1 MKLLI
6 ADDEKLT
13 REGICSLLD
22 LKQYGI
28 TEVILADDGVNALTE
43 ARKHRP
49 DILLTDVRM
58 PRMTGVEMASLYLE
72 EAPDTAVI
80 FMSAYSDREYLKA
93 AIKLKAV
100 SYIDKPAEKKE
111 LEDAI
116 KEAADRFRTLRAAKA
131 GAMLEEKDLRGH
143 LALALTNSSK
153 LEEALELA
161 ARVSPKV
168 ETDFWFTCVI
178 TSCLTPPFRASLRR
192 SDPGKSA
199 FFFLFEKNGD
209 RADSGAQG
217 RPLYRKLSVQF
228 QPPGTRNSPRFY
240 QLSQRADHTLLPF
253 FYCIRPLCT
262 GHGSGCIF
270 V

>member
-153 LEEALELA
+153 LEEALNL
-161 ARVSPKV
+161 
-168 ETDFWFTCVI
+168 DC
-178 TSCLTPPFRASLRR
+178 
-192 SDPGKSA
+192 
-199 FFFLFEKNGD
+199 
-209 RADSGAQG
+209 
-217 RPLYRKLSVQF
+217 
-228 QPPGTRNSPRFY
+228 
-240 QLSQRADHTLLPF
+240 
-253 FYCIRPLCT
+253 
-262 GHGSGCIF
+262 CIF
-270 V
+270 LI

>member
-143 LALALTNSSK
+143 LALALDQFFQTGGSPGTGSPRFSESRNRFLVYLRDHK
-153 LEEALELA
+153 L
-161 ARVSPKV
+161 SH
-168 ETDFWFTCVI
+168 
-178 TSCLTPPFRASLRR
+178 PPFRASLRR